1 MWTCPKCK
9 EQIDDKFDSCW
20 KCAGEAAPPPPKT
33 KKPFEQFE
41 ALCIVIALL
50 PGIIFFMHGHVQ
62 NHAQAVFRIATIIVF
77 FIVGFGALAA
87 IKVYQRTKARDRK

>member
-20 KCAGEAAPPPPKT
+20 KCAGQSAPPAPKA

-41 ALCIVIALL
+41 TLCLVIAVL
-50 PGIIFFMHGHVQ
+50 PGVIFFMHGRAQ
-62 NHAQAVFRIATIIVF
+62 NHQQAVFRIATIIVSF
-77 FIVGFGALAA
+77 VVGFGAFAA
-87 IKVYQRTKARDRK
+87 IKIYQRMKARDQK